1 MTVSSSTVQ
10 PEEPP
15 EQSYSMLGYTAAAG
29 PQFNVEASG
38 RHEHAQQLLREV
50 LAQNRVLLGVE
61 YPETLMAADKLAL
74 SLSKQG
80 KCREAEAIDH
90 EAHAVEIHAL
100 GAEGFNLAQSLSAHG
115 KHREAEGVLKSVLAA
130 SQDAF
135 GATHPIVLSAGDLS
149 VRLGALAD
157 ATALLNGLK

>member
-10 PEEPP
+10 REEPP
-15 EQSYSMLGYTAAAG
+15 EQPYSKSGCTAVAG
-29 PQFNVEASG
+29 LFNVEASG

-61 YPETLMAADKLAL
+61 HPETLMAADKLAL

-80 KCREAEAIDH
+80 KCREAEAI

>member
-1 MTVSSSTVQ
+1 
-10 PEEPP
+10 
-15 EQSYSMLGYTAAAG
+15 MLGYTAAAG

-50 LAQNRVLLGVE
+50 LAQNRVLLGFE
-61 YPETLMAADKLAL
+61 HPETLMAADKLAL

-80 KCREAEAIDH
+80 KCREAEAI

>member
-10 PEEPP
+10 REGPP
-15 EQSYSMLGYTAAAG
+15 EQPYSKLGCTAVAG
-29 PQFNVEASG
+29 PPFNVEASK

-50 LAQNRVLLGVE
+50 LARNRVLLGVE
-61 YPETLMAADKLAL
+61 HPETLMAADKLAL

-80 KCREAEAIDH
+80 KCREAEAI

>member
-10 PEEPP
+10 REEPP
-15 EQSYSMLGYTAAAG
+15 EQPYSKSGCTAVAG
-29 PQFNVEASG
+29 PPFNVEASG

-50 LAQNRVLLGVE
+50 LARNRVLLGVE

-80 KCREAEAIDH
+80 KCREAEAI

-115 KHREAEGVLKSVLAA
+115 KHREAEGVLRSVLAA